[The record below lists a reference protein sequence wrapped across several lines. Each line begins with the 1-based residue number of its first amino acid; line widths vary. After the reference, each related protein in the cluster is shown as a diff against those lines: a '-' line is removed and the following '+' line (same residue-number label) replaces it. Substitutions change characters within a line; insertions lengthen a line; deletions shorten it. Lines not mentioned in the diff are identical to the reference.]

1 MHIFL
6 DSTGAPAEPVTSPCS
21 TSVPHFVSHNVPDL
35 GTISAKV
42 LRGPEAKRLEKCQNR
57 ANLNVMTANVQLTV
71 EEIRDLQELTH
82 RDDIESAVKS
92 ALDEYL
98 RYARRMRLKEASG
111 QVEMKDNWRSL
122 EASETDGAHS
132 H

>member
-1 MHIFL
+1 
-6 DSTGAPAEPVTSPCS
+6 
-21 TSVPHFVSHNVPDL
+21 L

>member
-1 MHIFL
+1 MIA
-6 DSTGAPAEPVTSPCS
+6 T
-21 TSVPHFVSHNVPDL
+21 
-35 GTISAKV
+35 
-42 LRGPEAKRLEKCQNR
+42 
-57 ANLNVMTANVQLTV
+57 VQLTD
-71 EEIRDLQELTH
+71 EEIHELRELTH
-82 RDDIESAVKS
+82 REDIESAVRS
-92 ALDEYL
+92 ALNEYR